1 LLPVSRR
8 AGGLNAALNRRIEA
22 KAHKQMPV
30 IGNRIPPGPKGLPI
44 VGAAFDL
51 RDDPLHSMRR
61 MARDYGDVVLFRV
74 MNRERILLNH
84 PDLIY
89 QVLVLQHSKFH
100 KSELTRRITARML
113 GQGLL
118 ISEGDFWRRQ
128 RRLVQ
133 PAFHRGRVND
143 YAATM
148 LDLAAAHIRDWRDG
162 DRRNMAEE
170 MMALTLGVAVRTL
183 FGSQLPVDATEVG
196 RAMTF
201 LMRYSLRRQRAP
213 VRIPE
218 TWPTPKNRR
227 ANRELA
233 FVDSLVYRIISDRQ
247 ASGNGHHNDLLAL
260 LMSAM
265 DEDGSQMTRQQLH
278 DEAMTLFIAGHET
291 TAQMLSWTWYAL
303 SENQA
308 AEARLYQ
315 ELCAVLDQRPLRPPD
330 LGQLPYL
337 RAVMNEVLR
346 LYPPAYI
353 MARETIEPCQL
364 GGYEFAPGTTILF
377 SQWVSHRDPRFFD
390 DPDAFRPERW
400 LDGLEDRL
408 PPGAYYPFG
417 AGPRRCIGEGFA
429 LLEAATVISTLA
441 RRFSFRLLPGYPVI
455 PEPLVTLRQRNGI
468 HMQLH
473 ARR

>member
-1 LLPVSRR
+1 
-8 AGGLNAALNRRIEA
+8 
-22 KAHKQMPV
+22 MPV
-30 IGNRIPPGPKGLPI
+30 IGTRIPPGPKGLPI
-44 VGAAFDL
+44 VGSAFDL
-51 RDDPLHSMRR
+51 RDDPLNSMRR
-61 MARDYGDVVLFRV
+61 MAREYGDVVRFCV
-74 MNRERILLNH
+74 MKRERILLND
-84 PDLIY
+84 PELIH
-89 QVLVLQHSKFH
+89 QVLVMKHSKFH

-133 PAFHRGRVND
+133 PAFHRARVND
-143 YAATM
+143 YAAAM
-148 LDLAAAHIRDWRDG
+148 RELAEAHIRDWRDG
-162 DRRNMAEE
+162 DRRNMSEE

-183 FGSQLPVDATEVG
+183 FGSQLPVEAAEVG

-213 VRIPE
+213 LRIPE

-233 FVDSLVYRIISDRQ
+233 FVDSLVYGIISERQ

-260 LMSAM
+260 LMGAM
-265 DEDGSQMTRQQLH
+265 DEDGSQMSRQQLH

-303 SENQA
+303 SENPA
-308 AEARLYQ
+308 AEARLYE
-315 ELCAVLDQRPLRPPD
+315 ELHAVLDRRALSPAD
-330 LGQLPYL
+330 LAQLPYL
-337 RAVMNEVLR
+337 RGVMNEVLR
-346 LYPPAYI
+346 LFPPAYI
-353 MARETIEPCQL
+353 MARETVEPVEL

-377 SQWVSHRDPRFFD
+377 SQWVTHRDPRWFD

-408 PPGAYYPFG
+408 PRCAYFPFG
-417 AGPRRCIGEGFA
+417 AGPRRCLGEGFA
-429 LLEAATVISTLA
+429 LLEAATVIATIA
-441 RRFSFRLLPGYPVI
+441 RRFSFRLLPGHPVI
-455 PEPLVTLRQRNGI
+455 PEPLVTLRQRSGI

-473 ARR
+473 ARA

>member
-1 LLPVSRR
+1 
-8 AGGLNAALNRRIEA
+8 
-22 KAHKQMPV
+22 MPI

-51 RDDPLHSMRR
+51 RDDPLNSMRR
-61 MARDYGDVVLFRV
+61 MAREYGDIVLFHV
-74 MNRERILLNH
+74 MKRERVLLNH

-89 QVLVLQHSKFH
+89 QVLVLQHGKFH

-133 PAFHRGRVND
+133 PAFHRARLGD

-148 LDLAAAHIRDWRDG
+148 LEFAEAHIRGWRDG

-170 MMALTLGVAVRTL
+170 MMALTLAIAVRTL
-183 FGSQLPVDATEVG
+183 FGSALPVDAAEVG

-201 LMRYSLRRQRAP
+201 LMRYSLRRQRSP
-213 VRIPE
+213 IRIPE
-218 TWPTPKNRR
+218 RWPTPKNRR

-233 FVDSLVYRIISDRQ
+233 FVDSLVYRIIAERQ
-247 ASGNGHHNDLLAL
+247 ESGNGHQSDLLAL

-265 DEDGSQMTRQQLH
+265 DEDGSQMSRQQLH

-291 TAQMLSWTWYAL
+291 TSQMLSWTWYAL
-303 SENQA
+303 SENPA
-308 AEARLYQ
+308 AEARLHE
-315 ELCAVLDQRPLRPPD
+315 ELCSTLDGRAPSPADFARM
-330 LGQLPYL
+330 PYL

-353 MARETIEPCQL
+353 MARESVERCQL
-364 GGYEFAPGTTILF
+364 GGFEFAPGTTILF
-377 SQWVSHRDPRFFD
+377 SQWVTHRDPRFFE

-400 LDGLEDRL
+400 LDGLEERL
-408 PPGAYYPFG
+408 PPGAYFPFG

-429 LLEAATVISTLA
+429 LLEAATVIATLA
-441 RRFSFRLLPGYPVI
+441 QRFSFRLLPGYPVI
-455 PEPLVTLRQRNGI
+455 PEPLVTLRSRNGI
-468 HMQLH
+468 HMELH
-473 ARR
+473 ARE

>member
-1 LLPVSRR
+1 
-8 AGGLNAALNRRIEA
+8 
-22 KAHKQMPV
+22 MPV

-44 VGAAFDL
+44 LGAALDL
-51 RDDPLHSMRR
+51 RDSPLDSMRR
-61 MARDYGDVVLFRV
+61 MAREYGDIVRFTV

-89 QVLVLQHSKFH
+89 QVLVIQHSKFH

-143 YAATM
+143 YASTM
-148 LDLAAAHIRDWRDG
+148 RELAEAHIRDWRDG
-162 DRRNMAEE
+162 DRRNIAEE

-183 FGSQLPVDATEVG
+183 FGSQLPVDAAEVG

-201 LMRYSLRRQRAP
+201 LMRYSLRRQRSP
-213 VRIPE
+213 IRIPE

-233 FVDSLVYRIISDRQ
+233 FVDSLVYRIISERKD
-247 ASGNGHHNDLLAL
+247 SGNGHHNDLLTL
-260 LMSAM
+260 LMGSM
-265 DEDGSQMTRQQLH
+265 DDDGSQMTRQQLH

-303 SENQA
+303 SENPA
-308 AEARLYQ
+308 ADARLHE
-315 ELCAVLDQRPLRPPD
+315 ELCSVLGGNAPTPADFAHM
-330 LGQLPYL
+330 PYL

-353 MARETIEPCQL
+353 MARETVEPCKL

-377 SQWVSHRDPRFFD
+377 SQWVTHRDPRFFD

-408 PPGAYYPFG
+408 PPGAYFPFG
-417 AGPRRCIGEGFA
+417 AGPRRCIGDGFA
-429 LLEAATVISTLA
+429 LLEAATVIATIA

-455 PEPLVTLRQRNGI
+455 PEPLVTLRQRSGI
-468 HMQLH
+468 HVQLH
-473 ARR
+473 SRK

>member
-1 LLPVSRR
+1 
-8 AGGLNAALNRRIEA
+8 
-22 KAHKQMPV
+22 MPI

-44 VGAAFDL
+44 VGSAFDL
-51 RDDPLHSMRR
+51 RDDTLNSMRR
-61 MARDYGDVVLFRV
+61 MGREYGDIVLFRV
-74 MNRERILLNH
+74 MNRERVLLNS
-84 PDLIY
+84 PELIH
-89 QVLVLQHSKFH
+89 QVLVMQHSKFH
-100 KSELTRRITARML
+100 KSELTRRITVRML

-133 PAFHRGRVND
+133 PAFHRMRVND
-143 YAATM
+143 YAAAM
-148 LDLAAAHIRDWRDG
+148 LELAEAHIRGWCDG
-162 DRRNMAEE
+162 DRRNMSEE
-170 MMALTLGVAVRTL
+170 MMALTLGIAVRTL
-183 FGSQLPVDATEVG
+183 FGSALPVDPAEVG

-233 FVDSLVYRIISDRQ
+233 FVDSLVYRIISERR
-247 ASGNGHHNDLLAL
+247 ASGNGNHNDLLAL

-265 DEDGSQMTRQQLH
+265 DEDGSQMSRQQLH

-291 TAQMLSWTWYAL
+291 TAQMLSWTWFAL
-303 SENQA
+303 SENPA
-308 AEARLYQ
+308 AETRLH
-315 ELCAVLDQRPLRPPD
+315 EDLCAALNQRAFAPAD

-346 LYPPAYI
+346 LFPPAYI
-353 MARETIEPCQL
+353 MARENVEPVEL

-377 SQWVSHRDPRFFD
+377 SQWVTHRDPRFFE

-408 PPGAYYPFG
+408 PRCAYFPFG
-417 AGPRRCIGEGFA
+417 AGPRRCLGEGFA
-429 LLEAATVISTLA
+429 LLEAATVIATIA
-441 RRFSFRLLPGYPVI
+441 RRFSFRLLPGDPVI

-473 ARR
+473 ARN

>member
-1 LLPVSRR
+1 MPIL
-8 AGGLNAALNRRIEA
+8 GAAL
-22 KAHKQMPV
+22 
-30 IGNRIPPGPKGLPI
+30 
-44 VGAAFDL
+44 DL
-51 RDDPLHSMRR
+51 RDDPLNSMRR
-61 MARDYGDVVLFRV
+61 MAREYGDVVRFTV

-84 PDLIY
+84 PELIY
-89 QVLVLQHSKFH
+89 QVLVIQHSKFH

-143 YAATM
+143 YASTM
-148 LDLAAAHIRDWRDG
+148 LDLAETHVRSWRDG
-162 DRRNMAEE
+162 DQRNMAEE
-170 MMALTLGVAVRTL
+170 MMALTLGIAVRTL
-183 FGSQLPVDATEVG
+183 FGSTLPGEAADVG

-201 LMRYSLRRQRAP
+201 LMRYSLRRQRSP
-213 VRIPE
+213 LRIPE

-233 FVDSLVYRIISDRQ
+233 FIDSLVYSIISQRQ

-303 SENQA
+303 SENPA
-308 AEARLYQ
+308 AEARLYE
-315 ELCAVLDQRPLRPPD
+315 ELHSVLNGNPLSPADFAR
-330 LGQLPYL
+330 LPYL

-353 MARETIEPCQL
+353 TARENVEPCQL

-390 DPDAFRPERW
+390 NPDAFRPERW

-408 PPGAYYPFG
+408 PPGAYFPFG

-429 LLEAATVISTLA
+429 LLEAATVIATIA
-441 RRFSFRLLPGYPVI
+441 RRFSFRLLPGRPVI

-473 ARR
+473 SRA